1 MENNQRINEIK
12 VLTERLNSLI
22 NEVELINGNNN
33 NISDNFRNMS
43 PELLDKL
50 DKLNVSVEHVRKI
63 IKRCDE
69 VYGRTSNFRTST
81 PLYEENGKFN
91 SSTMNGNHLL

>member
-22 NEVELINGNNN
+22 SEVELINGNNHN
-33 NISDNFRNMS
+33 SSDEFRNMS
-43 PELLDKL
+43 PELLEKL

-63 IKRCDE
+63 IRRCDE
-69 VYGRTSNFRTST
+69 VYGRTTNFRTST
-81 PLYEENGKFN
+81 PLYEESGKFN
-91 SSTMNGNHLL
+91 TNMNGNHLL